1 MKSEA
6 LITFE
11 KVGVTIGGAR
21 ILEDVSAVIRRGET
35 TAVIG
40 PNGAGKTTL
49 LLAVLGLARH
59 TGTIRFAGG
68 RRPRMGYVPQRL
80 VFDRGAPV
88 TAMDFLASAI
98 QRWPLWLGVRRE
110 ARRRAS
116 EALEQ
121 VGAGHLV
128 RAPMGRL
135 SGGEHQ
141 RVLLALAL
149 VGRPELLLLDE
160 PAAGVD
166 IAGEQIF
173 CDLLDGLKKERD
185 LTLVL
190 VSHDLSMVTSHA
202 DHVICLNRTVRC
214 QGAAPEVLTPENLA
228 SLYGIHMGLYRH
240 AGRAAEGKEPEGH
253 SHDRNAG

>member
-1 MKSEA
+1 MKGEA
-6 LITFE
+6 LVIFDS
-11 KVGVTIGGAR
+11 VSVTRGDSR
-21 ILEDVSAVIRRGET
+21 ILENVNASVFRGGT

-49 LLAVLGLARH
+49 LLAILGLARH
-59 TGTIRFAGG
+59 TGAIRFAGG
-68 RRPRMGYVPQRL
+68 RRPRIGYVPQRL

-88 TAMDFLASAI
+88 TAMDFLAAAI
-98 QRWPLWLGVRRE
+98 QRWPLWLGMRRE

-116 EALEQ
+116 EALER
-121 VGAGHLV
+121 VGAGHLA
-128 RAPMGRL
+128 RSPMGRL

-141 RVLLALAL
+141 RVMLALAL
-149 VGRPELLLLDE
+149 SGRPELLLLDE
-160 PAAGVD
+160 PVAGVD

-173 CDLLDGLKKERD
+173 CDLLDELKKECD

-202 DHVICLNRTVRC
+202 DHVICLNKTVRC
-214 QGAAPEVLTPENLA
+214 QGPAPEVLTPENLA

-240 AGRAAEGKEPEGH
+240 GGGSARREESEGH
-253 SHDRNAG
+253 SHDRDAG